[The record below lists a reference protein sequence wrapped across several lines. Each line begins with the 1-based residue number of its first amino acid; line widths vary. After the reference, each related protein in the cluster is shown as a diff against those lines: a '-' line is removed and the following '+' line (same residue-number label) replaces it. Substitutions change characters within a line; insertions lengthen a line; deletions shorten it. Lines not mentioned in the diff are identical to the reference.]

1 MFLKKIHIDNYK
13 IFHDI
18 EMNFEKSNI
27 SNVFS
32 LASVNGGGKST
43 LLQFIFIMLNCFMD
57 ESKKVY
63 IKNLLECIDFKND
76 NENKLI
82 NFIINHDN
90 IDYNLDFL
98 IVSPTFQDIEFYLYD
113 ERKKL
118 KTHLMDLNRKLRQ
131 LDREFKSMRYEDE
144 RFIYNKLTR
153 DENLFSN
160 KKDEQRY
167 KKDLKQEQD
176 LIKSELHLVSHHW
189 ENLQIDLKNNG
200 LQYITHIDDENIL
213 LIKTDMDNELLKKL
227 SKKVFLASPSSQV
240 FHFFQKEVKN
250 LIFKSLKNEEKQE
263 KSYSQRIEDSK
274 RDIKNFFTYDFFS
287 SEIILEAFE
296 KSFKE
301 DRKLKV
307 SKGKYGNNFD
317 ELSQILEKF
326 LEDKIISVNED
337 FSRVIYKFKNTKQEL
352 SPIDLSH
359 GELKKLSIFI
369 WLKYLVEEDSIV
381 LMDEVDIALH
391 PSWQYDLVDELEEWS
406 KGTQFFIA
414 THSAQI
420 LSSTYYKNLV
430 LLDKKNNKSIVQQ
443 LDKPLDN
450 NDINSVVDLIMG
462 TNHLPKKLDKLH
474 IQYRKLVKDG
484 KDKSDEAN
492 QIKNKILEWESINSS
507 FFRRIDFFKKMK
519 K

>member
-1 MFLKKIHIDNYK
+1 MFLKKIHIHDYK
-13 IFHDI
+13 IFNNI
-18 EMNFEKSNI
+18 EMNFEKSEI

-43 LLQFIFIMLNCFMD
+43 LLQFIFIMLNCFID
-57 ESKKVY
+57 ESKKFY
-63 IKNLLECIDFKND
+63 IKNLLEGIHLKNND
-76 NENKLI
+76 KKELI

-98 IVSPTFQDIEFYLYD
+98 IVSPTFQDIEFHLYN
-113 ERKKL
+113 EREKL
-118 KTHLMDLNRKLRQ
+118 KIQLMHSNRKLRQ
-131 LDREFKSMRYEDE
+131 LEREFKNVRYEDK
-144 RFIYNKLTR
+144 RLRYNEFTR
-153 DENLFSN
+153 DEQL
-160 KKDEQRY
+160 Y
-167 KKDLKQEQD
+167 KKELKQEQD
-176 LIKSELHLVSHHW
+176 LIKSELHLVSHQW
-189 ENLQIDLKNNG
+189 ESLQIDLKNSG
-200 LQYITHIDDENIL
+200 LRYITHIDDENIL
-213 LIKTDMDNELLKKL
+213 LIKTDMDDELLKKL
-227 SKKVFLASPSSQV
+227 SEKVFLASPSSQV
-240 FHFFQKEVKN
+240 FHFFQKEAKN
-250 LIFKSLKNEEKQE
+250 LIFKSLKNEEKQT
-263 KSYSQRIEDSK
+263 KSYSQIIEDTK
-274 RDIKNFFTYDFFS
+274 MDIKNFFTYDFFS

-317 ELSQILEKF
+317 NLSEILENF
-326 LEDKIISVNED
+326 LEGKTISVNED
-337 FSRVIYKFKNTKQEL
+337 FSRVIYKFKNSGEEL
-352 SPIDLSH
+352 SPLDLSH

-381 LMDEVDIALH
+381 LMDEIDIALH
-391 PSWQYDLVDELEEWS
+391 PSWQYDLVDDLEEWS
-406 KGTQFFIA
+406 TNTQFFVA

-430 LLDKKNNKSIVQQ
+430 LLQKEENKAILHQPNR
-443 LDKPLDN
+443 PLDN

-474 IQYRKLVKDG
+474 IQYRNLVKEG
-484 KDKSDEAN
+484 KDKSKEAN
-492 QIKNKILEWESINSS
+492 EIKNKILEWETINSS